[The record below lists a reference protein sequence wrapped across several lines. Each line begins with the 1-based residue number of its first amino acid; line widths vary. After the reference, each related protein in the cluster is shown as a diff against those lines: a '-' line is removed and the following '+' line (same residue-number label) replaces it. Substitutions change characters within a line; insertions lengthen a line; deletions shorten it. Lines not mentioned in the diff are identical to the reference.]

1 MNLFLN
7 NQSSAP
13 IYEQIYTQLKNQIL
27 SGELPEDTAL
37 PSIRALAKDLRISVI
52 TTKRAYEELER
63 DGLIYTLA
71 GKGSFVAARN
81 QELLREEHLR
91 EIEQHFRAALQLA
104 HDPDP
109 RVAFRASAALEY
121 AYFANPDGLR
131 PYQEQFLANF
141 LTAASTSAQ
150 RHYAKVLENLIRS
163 GRITLSSA
171 QMQQVAEAAF
181 DRMIDP
187 RARPAV
193 KVWSMEILFL
203 LAPALPWVDEQL
215 EESVRMLMDAGS
227 PALDAHGA
235 RLCRKIGKRRGR

>member
-91 EIEQHFRAALQLA
+91 EIEQHFRTALQLA
-104 HDPDP
+104 PACGLT
-109 RVAFRASAALEY
+109 VEALCEM
-121 AYFANPDGLR
+121 LR
-131 PYQEQFLANF
+131 
-141 LTAASTSAQ
+141 
-150 RHYAKVLENLIRS
+150 I
-163 GRITLSSA
+163 
-171 QMQQVAEAAF
+171 
-181 DRMIDP
+181 ID
-187 RARPAV
+187 
-193 KVWSMEILFL
+193 
-203 LAPALPWVDEQL
+203 
-215 EESVRMLMDAGS
+215 EEE
-227 PALDAHGA
+227 
-235 RLCRKIGKRRGR
+235 RL

>member
-7 NQSSAP
+7 NRSSAP

-104 HDPDP
+104 PACGLT
-109 RVAFRASAALEY
+109 VEALCEM
-121 AYFANPDGLR
+121 LR
-131 PYQEQFLANF
+131 
-141 LTAASTSAQ
+141 
-150 RHYAKVLENLIRS
+150 I
-163 GRITLSSA
+163 
-171 QMQQVAEAAF
+171 
-181 DRMIDP
+181 ID
-187 RARPAV
+187 
-193 KVWSMEILFL
+193 
-203 LAPALPWVDEQL
+203 
-215 EESVRMLMDAGS
+215 EEE
-227 PALDAHGA
+227 
-235 RLCRKIGKRRGR
+235 RL